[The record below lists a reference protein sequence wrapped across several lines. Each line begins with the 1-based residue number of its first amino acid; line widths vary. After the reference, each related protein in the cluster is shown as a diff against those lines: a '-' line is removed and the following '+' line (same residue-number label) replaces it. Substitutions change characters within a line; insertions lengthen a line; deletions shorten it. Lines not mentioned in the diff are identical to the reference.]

1 MKKATSLAIGAFL
14 AAIAV
19 CFVSYAAGHP
29 EASFPWSNRITFM
42 IYGVYV
48 WLLLKFLVDIP
59 FLSSKR
65 KAQSRGN
72 LLSALGYF
80 CMAIVFFLME
90 VTGNKVD
97 VFTVLR
103 GFIVVCAVDLGM
115 ENLMI
120 QYQSKEGNKWKRS
133 VKKKLSEF

>member
-1 MKKATSLAIGAFL
+1 MKRKTSLLIGAGL
-14 AAIAV
+14 LTIAV
-19 CFVSYAAGHP
+19 CFLFYAAIHP

-42 IYGVYV
+42 FYGVYI

-80 CMAIVFFLME
+80 CMAVVFFLME
-90 VTGNKVD
+90 VTGDKVD
-97 VFTVLR
+97 VFTLIR
-103 GFIVVCAVDLGM
+103 GFVVVCAVDFGI
-115 ENLMI
+115 ENVL
-120 QYQSKEGNKWKRS
+120 YWRKCNNT
-133 VKKKLSEF
+133 

>member
-1 MKKATSLAIGAFL
+1 MKKSTSLIIGGIL
-14 AAIAV
+14 VAIAV
-19 CFVSYAAGHP
+19 CFLGYAAGHP
-29 EASFPWSNRITFM
+29 EVFFPWSNRITFM
-42 IYGVYV
+42 LYGAYI
-48 WLLLKFLVDIP
+48 WLLLKFLIDIP
-59 FLSSKR
+59 FLTKKQ
-65 KAQSRGN
+65 KAQSRGS
-72 LLSALGYF
+72 LISVLGYF

-120 QYQSKEGNKWKRS
+120 QYQSKEGNK
-133 VKKKLSEF
+133 